1 VDRRFYGSHHFRTSK
16 VISLSEQQRRRKNI
30 ITNYS
35 TTLQKVKRNIA
46 STSKMKLSFLIASAS
61 AFTPI
66 CTNNRR
72 SISPLSVGKTEVD
85 LTSVE
90 SISPEEVTDEASMMG
105 GANVG
110 QAEVVLVGCGA
121 PNRGMGWYHAIQ
133 MLEGRCPSA
142 SLDYIIEPWFLG
154 AGAGGPGGP
163 EFNEWADATKS
174 QYGTNFCTSVGD
186 LPEPK
191 QPRVALISGRTAD
204 NPRLLEECINA
215 GCKCIYLEKPGAPTV
230 VELQSMKDEAEEAGI
245 DVLMG
250 YNKNVC
256 KYVRRTREFA
266 ETVPGSRVTFVSN
279 NAYENTPESLG
290 ECFERNA
297 EGMLKNM
304 AIHELALLVS
314 FYDVS
319 VENIESVTADKEFS
333 RMQTLPGPSGKEF
346 TDFDRIKFTITT
358 KTGKEVS
365 VAADRCGG
373 TDSYATVTADGEE
386 VFRYYMPDDEDKLE
400 VKALQEKYP
409 TAMPYFFTQD
419 PDYVTVKERV
429 AKHTVTGEE
438 ASGVATIGIAVE
450 TLRVAEYLTPTLMEQ
465 LK

>member
-1 VDRRFYGSHHFRTSK
+1 MFSRTAFNHLIRQSNK
-16 VISLSEQQRRRKNI
+16 KNS
-30 ITNYS
+30 NQLWS
-35 TTLQKVKRNIA
+35 R
-46 STSKMKLSFLIASAS
+46 
-61 AFTPI
+61 AFAA
-66 CTNNRR
+66 
-72 SISPLSVGKTEVD
+72 K
-85 LTSVE
+85 
-90 SISPEEVTDEASMMG
+90 
-105 GANVG
+105 VG

-154 AGAGGPGGP
+154 GGAAGPGGP
-163 EFNEWADATKS
+163 EFNDWAKESTAK
-174 QYGTNFCTSVGD
+174 YGTAFETSMGD
-186 LPEPK
+186 LPDPK
-191 QPRVALISGRTAD
+191 QPRCALISGRTAD
-204 NPRLLEECINA
+204 NPQLFTECIA
-215 GCKCIYLEKPGAPTV
+215 AQCKTIILEKPGAPTV
-230 VELQSMKDEAEEAGI
+230 AELEQMKKEAEAAGVG
-245 DVLMG
+245 VLMG

-256 KYVRRTREFA
+256 KYVRKTREFA
-266 ETVPGSRVTFVSN
+266 ETVPGSHVTFVSN

-319 VENIESVTADKEFS
+319 VENIESVTADKEYS
-333 RMQTLPGPSGKEF
+333 SMQTLPGPSGKEW
-346 TDFDRIKFTITT
+346 TDFDKIKFTIKT

-373 TDSYATVTADGEE
+373 TDSYAAVTDTGGKE
-386 VFRYYMPDDEDKLE
+386 VFRYCMPDEEDKATVE
-400 VKALQEKYP
+400 KLQAEYP

-419 PDYVTVKERV
+419 PDYVAVKERA
-429 AKHTVTGEE
+429 AKFTATGEE
-438 ASGVATIGIAVE
+438 AEGLATIAIAVE
-450 TLRVAEYLTPTLMEQ
+450 TLRVAEYLTPTLAEQ

>member
-1 VDRRFYGSHHFRTSK
+1 MKFV
-16 VISLSEQQRRRKNI
+16 
-30 ITNYS
+30 
-35 TTLQKVKRNIA
+35 
-46 STSKMKLSFLIASAS
+46 STSALLASAS
-61 AFTPI
+61 AFVPSHHRAPTASSLRAFPNPFRNPFRAKTDVDTAADLVASDFENVSPADVTP
-66 CTNNRR
+66 
-72 SISPLSVGKTEVD
+72 
-85 LTSVE
+85 E
-90 SISPEEVTDEASMMG
+90 SDATVRG
-105 GANVG
+105 GAGAG

-142 SLDYIIEPWFLG
+142 SLDYIIEGWFLG
-154 AGAGGPGGP
+154 PGAEGPGGP
-163 EFNEWADATKS
+163 EFNEWATETAAK
-174 QYGTNFCTSVGD
+174 YGTNFLSSVSD
-186 LPEPK
+186 LPDPA

-204 NPRLLEECINA
+204 NPRLLGECIEA

-230 VELQSMKDEAEEAGI
+230 EELQGMKDVAEEAGI
-245 DVLMG
+245 EVLMG

-256 KYVRRTREFA
+256 KYVRKTREFA
-266 ETVPGSRVTFVSN
+266 ETVPDSHVTFVSN

-314 FYDVS
+314 FYDVT

-333 RMQTLPGPSGKEF
+333 SMQTLPGPSGKDF
-346 TDFDRIKFTITT
+346 TDFDRIKFTIKT

-373 TDSYATVTADGEE
+373 TDSYATVTDAEGEE
-386 VFRYYMPDDEDKLE
+386 VFRYYMPDEEDKVL
-400 VKALQEKYP
+400 VKALEEKYP

-429 AKHTVTGEE
+429 SKHTVTGDE
-438 ASGVATIGIAVE
+438 AEGVATIAIAVE

-465 LK
+465 LA

>member
-1 VDRRFYGSHHFRTSK
+1 
-16 VISLSEQQRRRKNI
+16 
-30 ITNYS
+30 
-35 TTLQKVKRNIA
+35 
-46 STSKMKLSFLIASAS
+46 MKLFFLALVAPTSFAFVNNAGFFCQTRSALAVS
-61 AFTPI
+61 N
-66 CTNNRR
+66 TNKVAGDKK
-72 SISPLSVGKTEVD
+72 IDLAADFEAMSPSDVIQD
-85 LTSVE
+85 
-90 SISPEEVTDEASMMG
+90 
-105 GANVG
+105 

-121 PNRGMGWYHAIQ
+121 PNRGMGWYHAVQ
-133 MLEGRCPSA
+133 MLEDRCPSA
-142 SLDYIIEPWFLG
+142 SLNYIIEPWFLG
-154 AGAGGPGGP
+154 PGATSPGGP
-163 EFNEWADATKS
+163 EFNEWAEAVQSKHSTKFLS
-174 QYGTNFCTSVGD
+174 SIAD
-186 LPEPK
+186 LPSPDK
-191 QPRVALISGRTAD
+191 PRVALISGRTAD
-204 NPRLLEECINA
+204 NPRLLGECIEK

-230 VELQSMKDEAEEAGI
+230 KELEEMKAEAEEAGI
-245 DVLMG
+245 EVLMG

-256 KYVRRTREFA
+256 KYVRKTREFA
-266 ETVPGSRVTFVSN
+266 ETIPGSHVTFVSN

-314 FYDVS
+314 FYDVT

-333 RMQTLPGPSGKEF
+333 SMQTLPGPSGKEF
-346 TDFDRIKFTITT
+346 TDFDKIKFTIKT

-373 TDSYATVTADGEE
+373 TDSYATVTDPSGKE
-386 VFRYYMPDDEDKLE
+386 VFRYWMPDEEDKQNVESL
-400 VKALQEKYP
+400 KAKYP

-438 ASGVATIGIAVE
+438 AEGVATIGIAVE
-450 TLRVAEYLTPTLMEQ
+450 TLRVAEYLTPVLMEQ